1 MLSNF
6 VTHLGIDTIQEHNRF
21 FHFFSV
27 IRDFWFFCFVWNLFF
42 EKLHN
47 HFNLTKMVK
56 EVIAE
61 VSKVKVASTENEV
74 TVRKPKLF
82 EYEFILVKLLKY
94 QSEFWFWKT
103 NKKPSGSPSTW
114 INFNAHEKKIL
125 VLTLPAA

>member
-1 MLSNF
+1 MIL
-6 VTHLGIDTIQEHNRF
+6 LLCLELI
-21 FHFFSV
+21 
-27 IRDFWFFCFVWNLFF
+27 FWETSQSLQPYQNGERGDRRSIKGKFGSEW
-42 EKLHN
+42 
-47 HFNLTKMVK
+47 
-56 EVIAE
+56 
-61 VSKVKVASTENEV
+61 KVASAENEV